1 MFESSTAFFKVT
13 QMSQNQKRWIRF
25 SKLF

>member
-1 MFESSTAFFKVT
+1 VLDENLNRLFQGYS
-13 QMSQNQKRWIRF
+13 NQKRWIRF